1 MQLIIQMLPE
11 QERPSLLDEK
21 INQSYI
27 TNEGIENEQLE
38 ITARLNKI
46 EGLKGLFPSR
56 RYGQKWTDVKFGIS
70 AQSLIERCDV
80 TLAGD
85 LKLNSGYWEKIEK
98 TEKSRFKYF
107 DEMEKNIEELL
118 TKKRFS
124 NF

>member
-1 MQLIIQMLPE
+1 MLEEEKRISPLEAKISQAYRVNEAIEDE
-11 QERPSLLDEK
+11 QKE
-21 INQSYI
+21 
-27 TNEGIENEQLE
+27 IEV
-38 ITARLNKI
+38 RLNKI
-46 EGLKGLFPSR
+46 EGLKPLLPNR
-56 RYGQKWTDVKFGIS
+56 KCGQKWEDLRFGIS
-70 AQSLIERCDV
+70 AQSLIERGDV

-98 TEKSRFKYF
+98 AEKSRFKYF